1 MTNTQISE
9 VKIRQA
15 TYADL
20 PILLEFE
27 QAIIE
32 IERPFDP
39 TLKTTQIS
47 YYDLK
52 GMISAK
58 EVQVLVA
65 VKQNKIIASGYAHI
79 MQSEIYLKHKKNV
92 YLGFMFVVPD
102 CRGQGINRLIV
113 DALTQWSISQGVFEV
128 RLDVYS
134 QNLAAVKAYEKA
146 GFSKNLIEMR
156 IDLTAKEPV

>member
-1 MTNTQISE
+1 MTSKQTSE
-9 VKIRQA
+9 IQIRQA

-32 IERPFDP
+32 FERPFDP

-65 VKQNKIIASGYAHI
+65 VKQHKIIASGYAHI
-79 MQSEIYLKHKKNV
+79 MQSEIYLKHKKNA
-92 YLGFMFVVPD
+92 YLGFMYVVPE

-113 DALTQWSISQGVFEV
+113 DALNQWSHSKGVYEV

-134 QNLAAVKAYEKA
+134 QNIAAIKAYDKA
-146 GFSKNLIEMR
+146 GFSKNLVEMR
-156 IDLTAKEPV
+156 IDLSIK